1 MRAGRQVG
9 FFFCLC
15 LLLAYG
21 GYKVGTSADDTRRA
35 ATAADHV
42 ELKDHSL
49 AHWSFDDLH
58 GQRRHMNEWAG
69 NLLVVNFWATWC
81 LPCRREIP
89 GFIAL
94 QDRFRDQPVQF
105 IGIAFDAINPV
116 RIYADEL
123 KINYPLLVGEDNVI
137 EYMVSLG
144 NNIGA
149 LPFSALIDKNGKVLK
164 THQGEWTESDVE
176 KAIRAAL

>member
-1 MRAGRQVG
+1 LRTRGQVG
-9 FFFCLC
+9 VFFCFC

-21 GYKVGTSADDTRRA
+21 GYKVGTAPDDIRRA
-35 ATAADHV
+35 TSVGGHV
-42 ELKDHSL
+42 DFKDHSL
-49 AHWSFDDLH
+49 ADWSFDDLL
-58 GQRRHMNEWAG
+58 GQPRHMNEWVG
-69 NLLVVNFWATWC
+69 NVLVVNFWATWC

-123 KINYPLLVGEDNVI
+123 DINYPLLVGEDNVI

-149 LPFSALIDKNGKVLK
+149 LPFTALIAKDGKVLK
-164 THQGEWTESDVE
+164 THQGEWSESDVE
-176 KAIRAAL
+176 KAISAAL